1 MNFKIL
7 FLFSL
12 LSVSLSGKGQIN
24 SENSN
29 ETPPNF
35 ILVLTD
41 DQGWNGTSVSMSDS
55 LPLSKS
61 DYHKTPNLELLAK
74 KGMRFSSAYASAPV
88 CSPSRYSIQFGQTP
102 ARLRMIRV
110 GMNTEHIL
118 SLIHI

>member
-1 MNFKIL
+1 M
-7 FLFSL
+7 
-12 LSVSLSGKGQIN
+12 SLSGKGQIN
-24 SENSN
+24 SENCN

-74 KGMRFSSAYASAPV
+74 KGMSNSFP
-88 CSPSRYSIQFGQTP
+88 
-102 ARLRMIRV
+102 L
-110 GMNTEHIL
+110 
-118 SLIHI
+118 